1 MGQLTT
7 KAIDAAKPPAKL
19 TDGMELPGGCSRL
32 MLIVRPT
39 RKTWVLR
46 TQTSAGDSTVKVGH
60 YPETSLADARRAA
73 FEIAT
78 GARPDVRK
86 KGGTLKELLDV
97 YATSLGERRGAQ
109 DARQIARWLLGK
121 EFTHA
126 LAAKPA
132 HLIESSEIAEL
143 LRVKVLLGKTTSVNR
158 ARATLSAAYNVGARH
173 DLDPRRPIA
182 APKFGIKVNPVTLV
196 PRIAEFE
203 KPRQVV
209 IPRADL
215 SAIWKELEALGPLG
229 AFGRLAMLSLQRIA
243 QLSTATV
250 EGDTLVVID
259 TKGRGART
267 KVNVVPITDAMR
279 REVAAGALSL
289 PAGAARMNDVTRPRG
304 LRATDFRR
312 TAETYLSELGYSGEA
327 RGYLLSHGLERSALV
342 RAHYDKAQRLAQKTE
357 MLEAWREYAT
367 GSGGRTKAAR
377 SKKVLSRPSI

>member
-1 MGQLTT
+1 MAQLTT
-7 KAIDAAKPPAKL
+7 KAIEAAKSPAKL

-32 MLIVRPT
+32 MVIVRPT

-46 TQTSAGDSTVKVGH
+46 TQSATLGDKTATIGH
-60 YPETSLADARRAA
+60 YPEMTLAEARRAA

-121 EFTHA
+121 DFNHA
-126 LAAKPA
+126 LAARPA
-132 HLIESSEIAEL
+132 NLIESSEIAEL
-143 LRVKVLLGKTTSVNR
+143 LREKVLLGKTTSVNR
-158 ARATLSAAYNVGARH
+158 ARATLSAAYNLGARH

-182 APKFGIKVNPVTLV
+182 SPKFAIKLNPVTLI

-209 IPRADL
+209 ITRKDL
-215 SAIWKELEALGPLG
+215 NAIWRELEALGPLG
-229 AFGRLAMLSLQRIA
+229 AFGRLAMLSLQRIS
-243 QLSTATV
+243 QLATATV

-259 TKGRGART
+259 TKGRGAKE
-267 KVNVVPITDAMR
+267 KVNVVPITEAMR
-279 REVAAGALSL
+279 AEITAGALSL
-289 PAGAARMNDVTRPRG
+289 PAGAARMNDVMRPRG

-312 TAETYLSELGYSGEA
+312 TAETHLSELGYSGEA
-327 RGYLLSHGLERSALV
+327 RGHLLSHGLERSSLV
-342 RAHYDKAQRLAQKTE
+342 RAHYDKAQRLVQKTE

-367 GSGGRTKAAR
+367 GSGST
-377 SKKVLSRPSI
+377 P